1 MAQRDLYITATNC
14 TGIRSVTIE
23 ESYSN
28 ITASAVI
35 ECSSSTLVMGDLVTI
50 NMGYVADHAIMFKGY
65 VKKIEKQRPENV
77 IRITANDLLIRAV
90 DYFLAADNPK
100 QPYQFNNISSLD
112 LITELLALAG
122 ITNVTTTEPTP
133 VFTWGTNAD
142 GARFNLQSVAEA
154 CQFVAGISGNT
165 IYYDIAGDKVEFTNR
180 KPYATDSD
188 TPLGTWNT
196 GNSGYITGITYEQS
210 TDKTR
215 NRVRVYGRGNI
226 TALAEASNSYLVV
239 DQTLV
244 IGHEMLDTQAIA
256 DGTAEVN
263 LELLNHLGETY
274 TLDLEGIV
282 GLHARQIYTLDE
294 SFTGTSNRKIFV
306 YQVSHSLDE
315 SGFISH
321 VTAIPKPA

>member
-1 MAQRDLYITATNC
+1 
-14 TGIRSVTIE
+14 
-23 ESYSN
+23 
-28 ITASAVI
+28 
-35 ECSSSTLVMGDLVTI
+35 MGDLVTI
-50 NMGYVADHAIMFKGY
+50 NLGYVSDHTNMFKGY
-65 VKKIEKQRPENV
+65 VKKIERQRPENI
-77 IRITANDLLIRAV
+77 IRITMNDLLIRAV
-90 DYFLAADNPK
+90 DYFLAADDPQN
-100 QPYQFNNISSLD
+100 PYQYNNITSLN
-112 LITELLALAG
+112 LIKELLSLAG
-122 ITNVTTTEPTP
+122 ITNVTNTEPTP

-165 IYYDIAGDKVEFTNR
+165 LYYEISDDEVKFTNR

-188 TPLGTWNT
+188 TPLATWTT
-196 GNSGYITGITYEQS
+196 GNNQQLTAITYEQS

-215 NRVRVYGRGNI
+215 NRVKVYGRGNI
-226 TALAEASNSYLVV
+226 TALAEASNPYLVV

-244 IGHEMLDTQAIA
+244 IGHEMLDTQDIA
-256 DGTAEVN
+256 DGTATVN

-282 GLHARQIYTLDE
+282 GLHARQIYLLDE
-294 SFTGTSNRKIFV
+294 SFTGTSNRKVFV
-306 YQVSHSLDE
+306 YQVSHSIDE